1 MPRQM
6 KYDDVPFEKTEF
18 SGKIFMYSTPGWE
31 ILFPIVDLIRLLK
44 KNTIISTRNGKGQ
57 NDIRTYG
64 SQYYHRMLHN
74 DILSK
79 KDYLDVF
86 KSVKCVFL
94 FNNTS
99 DFVVTN
105 VLQVCKTL
113 SIPTVCYSSID
124 SVYHFTYL
132 NELIKLKTP
141 EEVIDKMYSLF
152 EIIEVKKIA
161 DLFPE
166 FEIIS
171 SEEIKTET
179 TLDRCHH
186 IIK

>member
-31 ILFPIVDLIRLLK
+31 ILFPIVDIIRLLK

-113 SIPTVCYSSID
+113 SVPTVCYSIID

-132 NELIKLKTP
+132 NELIKHNL
-141 EEVIDKMYSLF
+141 
-152 EIIEVKKIA
+152 
-161 DLFPE
+161 
-166 FEIIS
+166 
-171 SEEIKTET
+171 
-179 TLDRCHH
+179 
-186 IIK
+186 